1 MKRLK
6 EKILEDNQL
15 FIPSPMD
22 RPIPSTSSLTDRPTT
37 SALSPTGNST
47 GNSWCHYSFLSSHII
62 FIAYKC
68 DNALPLLYLY
78 IVCLPWTKIISL
90 ERAFEKDYCDM
101 FLLWESTKLLKIFH
115 NLLSKFWKIPKTKIF
130 FTLSYSSYLLA
141 LGFNY
146 HW

>member
-47 GNSWCHYSFLSSHII
+47 GNS
-62 FIAYKC
+62 
-68 DNALPLLYLY
+68 
-78 IVCLPWTKIISL
+78 
-90 ERAFEKDYCDM
+90 
-101 FLLWESTKLLKIFH
+101 
-115 NLLSKFWKIPKTKIF
+115 
-130 FTLSYSSYLLA
+130 
-141 LGFNY
+141 
-146 HW
+146 